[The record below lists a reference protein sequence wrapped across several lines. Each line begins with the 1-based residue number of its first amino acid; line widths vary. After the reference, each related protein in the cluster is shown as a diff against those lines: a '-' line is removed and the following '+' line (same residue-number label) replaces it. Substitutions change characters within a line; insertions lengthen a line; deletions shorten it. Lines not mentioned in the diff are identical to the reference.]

1 VSGKAGKSYADKI
14 NQVCDYISTHL
25 DDDLSVERLS
35 LVAHF
40 SKFHFH
46 RQFTAY
52 TGLTVAR
59 YILMMRLKRAAHQL
73 VFNQDQR
80 IIDIAFDALF
90 ENPESF
96 SRAFK
101 KAFGQTPSQFRQQ
114 PDWINVNKKL
124 QLPTIE
130 RKLVMKVEIVNFTE
144 TRVALLKHR
153 ASPDLIN
160 DTVSAF
166 TEWRKESGLSPE
178 KSSNSYGIA
187 YDDPKTTEPEK
198 FRFDLCGSVN
208 KDVPV
213 NPQGVTT
220 STIPGGRCARIRHH
234 GPHEGMSAAICALYQ
249 EWLPESNEALRDFPC
264 FFHYLN
270 LFPAVDEHELLT
282 DIYLP
287 LK

>member
-1 VSGKAGKSYADKI
+1 MNGEAGKRYADKI
-14 NQVCDYISTHL
+14 NRVCNYINEHL
-25 DDDLSVERLS
+25 NDDLSVEKLS
-35 LVAHF
+35 QVANF
-40 SKFHFH
+40 SRFHFH
-46 RQFTAY
+46 RQFTLY
-52 TGLTVAR
+52 TGPTVAR
-59 YILMMRLKRAAHQL
+59 YIMMVRLKRAAHQL
-73 VFNQDQR
+73 VFNNDQR

-90 ENPESF
+90 EKPESF

-114 PDWINVNKKL
+114 PDWISVNKTL

-130 RKLVMKVEIVNFTE
+130 RNVVMKVGIVNFSE

-178 KSSNSYGIA
+178 KSSNTYGIA

-198 FRFDLCGSVN
+198 FRFDLCGAVD
-208 KDVPV
+208 KAVPA

-249 EWLPESNEALRDFPC
+249 EWLP
-264 FFHYLN
+264 
-270 LFPAVDEHELLT
+270 
-282 DIYLP
+282 
-287 LK
+287 